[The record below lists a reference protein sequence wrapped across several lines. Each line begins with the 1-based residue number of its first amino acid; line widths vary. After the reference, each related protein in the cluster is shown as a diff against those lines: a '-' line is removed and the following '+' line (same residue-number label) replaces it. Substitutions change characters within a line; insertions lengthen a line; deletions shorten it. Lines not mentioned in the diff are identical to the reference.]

1 MSRGVAH
8 AGKLSSGRTI
18 AENATDI
25 WGVKPCLVE

>member
-18 AENATDI
+18 AEYAAGI
-25 WGVKPCLVE
+25 WGVKPCPVE